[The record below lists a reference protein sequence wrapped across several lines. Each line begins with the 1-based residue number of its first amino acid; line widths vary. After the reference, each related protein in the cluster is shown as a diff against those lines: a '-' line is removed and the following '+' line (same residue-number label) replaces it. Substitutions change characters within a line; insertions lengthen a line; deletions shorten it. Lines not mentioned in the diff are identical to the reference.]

1 MNLMKRLRILLPG
14 CPLEVALE
22 ARKAASEQM
31 SADLADMVETATTM
45 ARTTPKVVTID
56 CGERRKAAR

>member
-1 MNLMKRLRILLPG
+1 LLPG
-14 CPLEVALE
+14 CPLEQALE

-45 ARTTPKVVTID
+45 ADRRKVVSID
-56 CGERRKAAR
+56 CTERRRATG